1 MTTPPNS
8 PEVIELTPPPGPARR
23 GPWREG
29 TFWLIGAAAMLFI
42 GILKGINLV
51 IVLAYVLAGLWVI
64 NLLLARRAVRG
75 LSARRLPRAAR
86 PAAGGPGPGGG
97 AGGGGDRG
105 PRRRPAGR
113 HLGAGGAGAGGG
125 RRLAGR
131 P

>member
-51 IVLAYVLAGLWVI
+51 IVLAYVLAGLWGVT
-64 NLLLARRAVRG
+64 LWWPGGGVGG
-75 LSARRLPRAAR
+75 LSARRLPRAPVQAGV
-86 PAAGGPGPGGG
+86 PAEWVIEVRDDG
-97 AGGGGDRG
+97 
-105 PRRRPAGR
+105 
-113 HLGAGGAGAGGG
+113 
-125 RRLAGR
+125 
-131 P
+131 